1 MKRILCSAIALLFAI
16 ITKADGLV
24 VADIGIQPG
33 KTATVQVALSSTGET
48 YRAVLFSLSL
58 PAGISVATDEFG
70 DIVTTADENLIN
82 AGYNVT
88 ANHLEDGSYRFAV
101 VNTGGNTV
109 IPAECG
115 PLFSFNIEA
124 DETLTPNNVLN
135 ATLSEIKL
143 TDAYAVDHQVANV
156 DFSITVE
163 DSRSILDETSPDAPE
178 TSDEAVNVRVLRTIK
193 ANEWSSLCLPFAMTA
208 EQIQAAFGSDATV
221 ELADAVSYDTT
232 EDDDDNIVG
241 ITISFNNVTAIEAN
255 HPYIIK
261 VSSAVSSFDVDGVV
275 VNPATS
281 VSGRRK
287 KIGTGS
293 YFIGNYENQTEVPE
307 FCLFL
312 NGNKFWYSTGAT
324 KMKAFRGYFSLR
336 DVLTEVDEAAARISF
351 SFGEATDINSLT
363 PTPSPKGEGS
373 IYDLQ
378 GRKVEKPGKGI
389 YVKDGKKMVVK

>member
-1 MKRILCSAIALLFAI
+1 MITSLLAAIALSGMATAQTLTIADVEAI
-16 ITKADGLV
+16 PGEQVSFSLTVDVQGGTYSGFQFQMQFPAEGFIINGTTVSSNWDGGSFGVGDLV
-24 VADIGIQPG
+24 AGTANGSACSMSDTAIPDGEQEIGTVKFTVASTVPVGDYDVTVSGFHFLDGTNYTPVAD
-33 KTATVQVALSSTGET
+33 
-48 YRAVLFSLSL
+48 
-58 PAGISVATDEFG
+58 
-70 DIVTTADENLIN
+70 VTFHVHV
-82 AGYNVT
+82 VT
-88 ANHLEDGSYRFAV
+88 MHAV
-101 VNTGGNTV
+101 V
-109 IPAECG
+109 
-115 PLFSFNIEA
+115 
-124 DETLTPNNVLN
+124 
-135 ATLSEIKL
+135 
-143 TDAYAVDHQVANV
+143 
-156 DFSITVE
+156 
-163 DSRSILDETSPDAPE
+163 LDETSTAAPE
-178 TSDEAVNVRVLRTIK
+178 ATGGAVNVRVKRTIK
-193 ANEWSSLCLPFAMTA
+193 ANEWSSICLPFAMTA
-208 EQIQAAFGSDATV
+208 EQIQTAFGEEITV

-232 EDDDDNIVG
+232 EDDDENIVG
-241 ITISFNNVTAIEAN
+241 ITINFNNVSPLTIEAN

>member
-1 MKRILCSAIALLFAI
+1 MTMKRMITSLLAAIALSGMATAQTLTIADVEAI
-16 ITKADGLV
+16 PGEQVSFSLTVDVQGGTYSGFQFQMQFPAEGFIINGTTVSSNWDGGSFGVGDLV
-24 VADIGIQPG
+24 AGTANGSACSMSDTAIPDGEQEIGTVKFTVASTVPVGDYDVTVSGFHFLDGTNYTPVAD
-33 KTATVQVALSSTGET
+33 
-48 YRAVLFSLSL
+48 
-58 PAGISVATDEFG
+58 
-70 DIVTTADENLIN
+70 VTFHVHV
-82 AGYNVT
+82 VT
-88 ANHLEDGSYRFAV
+88 MHAV
-101 VNTGGNTV
+101 V
-109 IPAECG
+109 
-115 PLFSFNIEA
+115 
-124 DETLTPNNVLN
+124 
-135 ATLSEIKL
+135 
-143 TDAYAVDHQVANV
+143 
-156 DFSITVE
+156 
-163 DSRSILDETSPDAPE
+163 LDETSTAAPE
-178 TSDEAVNVRVLRTIK
+178 ATGGAVNVRVKRTIK
-193 ANEWSSLCLPFAMTA
+193 ANEWSSICLPFAMTA
-208 EQIQAAFGSDATV
+208 EQIQTAFGEEITV

-232 EDDDDNIVG
+232 EDDDENIVG
-241 ITISFNNVTAIEAN
+241 ITINFNNVSPLTIEAN